1 MTWCPFRLG
10 DSDGH
15 ETIALSHMRPAWTAG
30 DDMTPEDNSVAWRD
44 DVREIEALSELML
57 REASGYV
64 VVLLD
69 PAGTIRAINGE
80 TERKGLW
87 SNADLCGRSHE
98 IFYPPDEVANGRPEA
113 DLAAALAQGSL
124 EREAWRVC
132 RDGTEYLAWLTIN
145 ALKDQAGVIR
155 GFGSIVRDIT
165 EDAAMRGS
173 IEARERHLQSILAT
187 VPDAMIVIDE
197 RGRIT
202 SFSAAAERLFGYGE
216 SELLGR
222 NVSCLMPRADSIR
235 HDEYIGH
242 YLETGER
249 RIIGIGR
256 IVVGQRRDG
265 STFPM
270 ELSVGEAGGAEG
282 RIFTG
287 FIRDLTEKEHDE
299 LRLKELQAELV
310 HVSRLSAMGT
320 MASTL
325 AHELNQPL
333 TAIANYLE
341 TTRDL
346 VDGEGDI
353 PRNILHEAL
362 TEAANETLRA
372 GYIVR
377 RLRDFVARG
386 EVEKTVEDLPRLVD
400 EAGKL
405 ALIGA
410 RERGVRSF
418 FTFDAAATP
427 TLVDR
432 VQIQQVL
439 VNIMRN
445 AIEAMADSEVRE
457 LRVSTRLRPDEMIEI
472 AVEDSGP
479 GIAEDV
485 MPRLFQ
491 AFVSSKSD
499 GMGLGLSI
507 CRTIV
512 EAHGGRI
519 WVEDGPGGG
528 AVFRFTLVHAKLEE
542 EHAG

>member
-1 MTWCPFRLG
+1 
-10 DSDGH
+10 
-15 ETIALSHMRPAWTAG
+15 
-30 DDMTPEDNSVAWRD
+30 
-44 DVREIEALSELML
+44 
-57 REASGYV
+57 
-64 VVLLD
+64 
-69 PAGTIRAINGE
+69 
-80 TERKGLW
+80 
-87 SNADLCGRSHE
+87 
-98 IFYPPDEVANGRPEA
+98 
-113 DLAAALAQGSL
+113 
-124 EREAWRVC
+124 
-132 RDGTEYLAWLTIN
+132 
-145 ALKDQAGVIR
+145 
-155 GFGSIVRDIT
+155 
-165 EDAAMRGS
+165 
-173 IEARERHLQSILAT
+173 
-187 VPDAMIVIDE
+187 MI
-197 RGRIT
+197 
-202 SFSAAAERLFGYGE
+202 
-216 SELLGR
+216 
-222 NVSCLMPRADSIR
+222 
-235 HDEYIGH
+235 
-242 YLETGER
+242 
-249 RIIGIGR
+249 
-256 IVVGQRRDG
+256 
-265 STFPM
+265 
-270 ELSVGEAGGAEG
+270 GEAGGAEG

-432 VQIQQVL
+432 V
-439 VNIMRN
+439 RSSRFWSTSC
-445 AIEAMADSEVRE
+445 AMPLKRWRTPKSGNCAFPQGCGP
-457 LRVSTRLRPDEMIEI
+457 TR
-472 AVEDSGP
+472 
-479 GIAEDV
+479 
-485 MPRLFQ
+485 
-491 AFVSSKSD
+491 
-499 GMGLGLSI
+499 
-507 CRTIV
+507 
-512 EAHGGRI
+512 
-519 WVEDGPGGG
+519 
-528 AVFRFTLVHAKLEE
+528 
-542 EHAG
+542 